1 MLTDCLRLLTD
12 CLRLL
17 TDCLRLLGRGEAV
30 RRESRQPAE
39 VTDGRGR
46 VVLLAVLLPAHELHD
61 VSRIVMRDVLLPA
74 HELHDVTGNCLPHRL
89 VGGGLPGQ
97 TDRDGARVDDLRV
110 CDGVGHAA
118 DGARSRLSQLGL
130 SAQGAAFPTGEDS
143 SPLLFLL
150 LTAGDRFLH
159 PGALL
164 RFLLLIANAVH
175 EDQFLAVS
183 AQGGLIREC
192 FSIISRLPDNMEAI
206 ESFLGQLEFEC
217 AINAD
222 QIFDPGQRN
231 DGLHFPPF
239 PIKEP
244 DAKLMDLLCKLPQR
258 VACHPK
264 DRTMGIEA
272 QDPVDRVILRRGH
285 VTKLLC
291 AIQMGDHAGG
301 LVHLLHTARHL
312 ASLHAWSVVLVV
324 VVLVVLGIIGL
335 FRLVRLLRLGGRPP
349 VVAVVLHLLPVGVVA
364 GQTAV
369 VAAGEG
375 VIGDLADHA
384 AADGRSFAAGACAC
398 LGLHL
403 SVAGDDDVIG
413 IAGRRIRGYLR
424 PRTRAVADA
433 CRAGAGV
440 AAVAAAR
447 GRHLAAGNLDVA
459 ARAVHTAA
467 DTGSTLAA
475 HGFYRAA
482 GDLDV
487 SGTAFVAAADACAVF
502 AAFGGEGAFG
512 VVVVLDGQLAGG
524 LIAILLKTRIAAAAL
539 QLVGAVQLDG
549 GIVVTL
555 HGDGG
560 FARIDWAVTAD
571 VPLGLVADVP
581 LGLAAAIHLGLAAA
595 VPLLL
600 AADVDLQVVEGDV
613 HVALGG
619 VDGDGVLIR
628 LAGDDGLPLIL
639 LEILFTLLD
648 IVIVS
653 AFIARTFDRN
663 VAVGD
668 VPCFRIG
675 RDAGT
680 HHDARDDGGGHAPP
694 ECAFQSHSTSP
705 FVLCIMQCRR
715 CGSGS
720 PLRCL
725 FLWAVPSP
733 PAARALSHPGYPAGH
748 PSRH

>member
-1 MLTDCLRLLTD
+1 M
-12 CLRLL
+12 
-17 TDCLRLLGRGEAV
+17 
-30 RRESRQPAE
+30 
-39 VTDGRGR
+39 
-46 VVLLAVLLPAHELHD
+46 
-61 VSRIVMRDVLLPA
+61 
-74 HELHDVTGNCLPHRL
+74 
-89 VGGGLPGQ
+89 
-97 TDRDGARVDDLRV
+97 
-110 CDGVGHAA
+110 
-118 DGARSRLSQLGL
+118 
-130 SAQGAAFPTGEDS
+130 
-143 SPLLFLL
+143 
-150 LTAGDRFLH
+150 
-159 PGALL
+159 
-164 RFLLLIANAVH
+164 
-175 EDQFLAVS
+175 
-183 AQGGLIREC
+183 
-192 FSIISRLPDNMEAI
+192 
-206 ESFLGQLEFEC
+206 
-217 AINAD
+217 
-222 QIFDPGQRN
+222 
-231 DGLHFPPF
+231 
-239 PIKEP
+239 
-244 DAKLMDLLCKLPQR
+244 
-258 VACHPK
+258 
-264 DRTMGIEA
+264 
-272 QDPVDRVILRRGH
+272 
-285 VTKLLC
+285 
-291 AIQMGDHAGG
+291 
-301 LVHLLHTARHL
+301 
-312 ASLHAWSVVLVV
+312 
-324 VVLVVLGIIGL
+324 
-335 FRLVRLLRLGGRPP
+335 GGRPP

-364 GQTAV
+364 GQTAARHLV
-369 VAAGEG
+369 VVVREG
-375 VIGDLADHA
+375 VIGDLADYA

-403 SVAGDDDVIG
+403 GVAGDIDVIG

-424 PRTRAVADA
+424 PRTRAVANA

-440 AAVAAAR
+440 FFKAAVAAAR

-487 SGTAFVAAADACAVF
+487 SGTAFVAAADACAAAF
-502 AAFGGEGAFG
+502 AALGGEGAFG

-524 LIAILLKTRIAAAAL
+524 LIAVLLKTRIAAAAL

-549 GIVVTL
+549 GIAAAL
-555 HGDGG
+555 DPNSS
-560 FARIDWAVTAD
+560 FARIDWAVIAAI
-571 VPLGLVADVP
+571 PLGLVADVP
-581 LGLAAAIHLGLAAA
+581 LGLAAAIPLGLAA
-595 VPLLL
+595 
-600 AADVDLQVVEGDV
+600 DVNFQVVEGDV

-694 ECAFQSHSTSP
+694 ECALQSHSTSP

-720 PLRCL
+720 PLSIQTHQYQPLSSINGWKFRSGIM
-725 FLWAVPSP
+725 PSL
-733 PAARALSHPGYPAGH
+733 AHIIRYTHGH
-748 PSRH
+748 T

>member
-1 MLTDCLRLLTD
+1 M
-12 CLRLL
+12 
-17 TDCLRLLGRGEAV
+17 
-30 RRESRQPAE
+30 
-39 VTDGRGR
+39 
-46 VVLLAVLLPAHELHD
+46 
-61 VSRIVMRDVLLPA
+61 
-74 HELHDVTGNCLPHRL
+74 
-89 VGGGLPGQ
+89 
-97 TDRDGARVDDLRV
+97 
-110 CDGVGHAA
+110 
-118 DGARSRLSQLGL
+118 
-130 SAQGAAFPTGEDS
+130 
-143 SPLLFLL
+143 
-150 LTAGDRFLH
+150 
-159 PGALL
+159 
-164 RFLLLIANAVH
+164 
-175 EDQFLAVS
+175 
-183 AQGGLIREC
+183 
-192 FSIISRLPDNMEAI
+192 
-206 ESFLGQLEFEC
+206 
-217 AINAD
+217 
-222 QIFDPGQRN
+222 
-231 DGLHFPPF
+231 
-239 PIKEP
+239 
-244 DAKLMDLLCKLPQR
+244 
-258 VACHPK
+258 
-264 DRTMGIEA
+264 
-272 QDPVDRVILRRGH
+272 
-285 VTKLLC
+285 
-291 AIQMGDHAGG
+291 
-301 LVHLLHTARHL
+301 
-312 ASLHAWSVVLVV
+312 VV
-324 VVLVVLGIIGL
+324 V
-335 FRLVRLLRLGGRPP
+335 R
-349 VVAVVLHLLPVGVVA
+349 
-364 GQTAV
+364 
-369 VAAGEG
+369 EG
-375 VIGDLADHA
+375 VIGDLADYA

-413 IAGRRIRGYLR
+413 IAGRRIRVYLR

-467 DTGSTLAA
+467 DTGSTLTA
-475 HGFYRAA
+475 HGFYRAV

-571 VPLGLVADVP
+571 VPL
-581 LGLAAAIHLGLAAA
+581 
-595 VPLLL
+595 LL

-675 RDAGT
+675 RDAGA

-694 ECAFQSHSTSP
+694 ECALQSHRTSP

-725 FLWAVPSP
+725 FLWAAPSP
-733 PAARALSHPGYPAGH
+733 PVSRALSPPGYPAGR

>member
-1 MLTDCLRLLTD
+1 
-12 CLRLL
+12 
-17 TDCLRLLGRGEAV
+17 
-30 RRESRQPAE
+30 
-39 VTDGRGR
+39 
-46 VVLLAVLLPAHELHD
+46 
-61 VSRIVMRDVLLPA
+61 MRDVLLPA
-74 HELHDVTGNCLPHRL
+74 HELHNVTGKCLPPRR

-97 TDRDGARVDDLRV
+97 TNRDGAHVGDLRV

-118 DGARSRLSQLGL
+118 DGVRSRLSQLGQ
-130 SAQGAAFPTGEDS
+130 SAQGAAFPTGEDR

-150 LTAGDRFLH
+150 LAAGDRLLH
-159 PGALL
+159 PGSLL

-175 EDQFLAVS
+175 EDQFPAVS
-183 AQGGLIREC
+183 AQGGPIREC
-192 FSIISRLPDNMEAI
+192 FSIISRLPDNMEPI
-206 ESFLGQLEFEC
+206 KPFLGQLEFERT
-217 AINAD
+217 IHAD
-222 QIFDPGQRN
+222 QIFDPDQRN

-264 DRTMGIEA
+264 DCAVGIEA
-272 QDPVDRVILRRGH
+272 QDFVDRVILRRGH

-291 AIQMGDHAGG
+291 AIQMGDHAHG
-301 LVHLLHTARHL
+301 LVHLLHTVRHL
-312 ASLHAWSVVLVV
+312 AGLRVRSVVLVV
-324 VVLVVLGIIGL
+324 AVLGIIGL
-335 FRLVRLLRLGGRPP
+335 LWLGGRPP
-349 VVAVVLHLLPVGVVA
+349 VVAVVFHLLPGGVVA
-364 GQTAV
+364 GQTAARHLV
-369 VAAGEG
+369 VVVGEG
-375 VIGDLADHA
+375 VIGDLADYA

-413 IAGRRIRGYLR
+413 IAGRRIRVYLR
-424 PRTRAVADA
+424 PRTRAVANA

-502 AAFGGEGAFG
+502 AALGGEGAFG

-524 LIAILLKTRIAAAAL
+524 LMAILFEARIVAAAL

-571 VPLGLVADVP
+571 VPLGL
-581 LGLAAAIHLGLAAA
+581 AAAIHLGLAA
-595 VPLLL
+595 
-600 AADVDLQVVEGDV
+600 DVNFQVVEGDV

-648 IVIVS
+648 IVVVS

-675 RDAGT
+675 RDAGA
-680 HHDARDDGGGHAPP
+680 HHDARDDGGGYAPP
-694 ECAFQSHSTSP
+694 ECALQSHSTSP

-715 CGSGS
+715 CGSE
-720 PLRCL
+720 
-725 FLWAVPSP
+725 
-733 PAARALSHPGYPAGH
+733 ALL
-748 PSRH
+748 

>member
-1 MLTDCLRLLTD
+1 M
-12 CLRLL
+12 
-17 TDCLRLLGRGEAV
+17 
-30 RRESRQPAE
+30 
-39 VTDGRGR
+39 
-46 VVLLAVLLPAHELHD
+46 
-61 VSRIVMRDVLLPA
+61 
-74 HELHDVTGNCLPHRL
+74 
-89 VGGGLPGQ
+89 
-97 TDRDGARVDDLRV
+97 
-110 CDGVGHAA
+110 
-118 DGARSRLSQLGL
+118 
-130 SAQGAAFPTGEDS
+130 
-143 SPLLFLL
+143 LFLL
-150 LTAGDRFLH
+150 LAAGDRLLH
-159 PGALL
+159 PGSLL
-164 RFLLLIANAVH
+164 RFLLLVANAVH
-175 EDQFLAVS
+175 EDQFLAAF
-183 AQGGLIREC
+183 AQDGLIREC
-192 FSIISRLPDNMEAI
+192 FSIISRLPDNMELI
-206 ESFLGQLEFEC
+206 TPLMGQLEFEC
-217 AINAD
+217 TIHAD

-231 DGLHFPPF
+231 DGLHLPPF

-244 DAKLMDLLCKLPQR
+244 DAKLMDFLCKLPQR

-264 DRTMGIEA
+264 ECAVGIEA
-272 QDPVDRVILRRGH
+272 QDLVDRVILRRGH
-285 VTKLLC
+285 IPKLLC
-291 AIQMGDHAGG
+291 AIQMGDHADG
-301 LVHLLHTARHL
+301 LVHLLHTVRHL
-312 ASLHAWSVVLVV
+312 AGLHAWGVVLV

-335 FRLVRLLRLGGRPP
+335 FRLVRLFRFVRLLRLGGRPP

-364 GQTAV
+364 GQTTARHLV
-369 VAAGEG
+369 VVVGEG
-375 VIGDLADHA
+375 VIGDLADYA

-403 SVAGDDDVIG
+403 GVAGDDDVIG
-413 IAGRRIRGYLR
+413 IAGRRIRVYLR

-440 AAVAAAR
+440 FFRAAVAAAC

-524 LIAILLKTRIAAAAL
+524 LMAILLEARIVAAAL

-560 FARIDWAVTAD
+560 FARIDWAV
-571 VPLGLVADVP
+571 
-581 LGLAAAIHLGLAAA
+581 IAA

-600 AADVDLQVVEGDV
+600 AADVNFQVVEGDV
-613 HVALGG
+613 HIALGG

-639 LEILFTLLD
+639 LELVVALLD
-648 IVIVS
+648 LVIVS
-653 AFIARTFDRN
+653 ASIARTFDRN
-663 VAVGD
+663 VALGD
-668 VPCFRIG
+668 VPPVRVG
-675 RDAGT
+675 RDAGA

-694 ECAFQSHSTSP
+694 ECALQSHSTSP

-715 CGSGS
+715 CGSE
-720 PLRCL
+720 
-725 FLWAVPSP
+725 
-733 PAARALSHPGYPAGH
+733 ALL
-748 PSRH
+748 

>member
-1 MLTDCLRLLTD
+1 M
-12 CLRLL
+12 
-17 TDCLRLLGRGEAV
+17 
-30 RRESRQPAE
+30 
-39 VTDGRGR
+39 
-46 VVLLAVLLPAHELHD
+46 
-61 VSRIVMRDVLLPA
+61 
-74 HELHDVTGNCLPHRL
+74 
-89 VGGGLPGQ
+89 
-97 TDRDGARVDDLRV
+97 
-110 CDGVGHAA
+110 
-118 DGARSRLSQLGL
+118 
-130 SAQGAAFPTGEDS
+130 
-143 SPLLFLL
+143 LFLL
-150 LTAGDRFLH
+150 LAAGDRLFH
-159 PGALL
+159 PGSLL

-192 FSIISRLPDNMEAI
+192 FSIISRLPDNIEAI
-206 ESFLGQLEFEC
+206 ESFLGQLEFER
-217 AINAD
+217 AIHAD
-222 QIFDPGQRN
+222 QIFDPDQRN

-272 QDPVDRVILRRGH
+272 QDPVDRVILCRGH
-285 VTKLLC
+285 ICKLLC
-291 AIQMGDHAGG
+291 AIRMGDHADG
-301 LVHLLHTARHL
+301 LVHLLHTVRHL
-312 ASLHAWSVVLVV
+312 AGLRVRSVVLVV
-324 VVLVVLGIIGL
+324 AVLGIIG
-335 FRLVRLLRLGGRPP
+335 LLRLGGRPP

-364 GQTAV
+364 GQTTARHLV
-369 VAAGEG
+369 VVVGEG
-375 VIGDLADHA
+375 VIGDLADYA

-403 SVAGDDDVIG
+403 GVAGDDDVIG
-413 IAGRRIRGYLR
+413 IAGRRIRVYLR
-424 PRTRAVADA
+424 PRARAVADA
-433 CRAGAGV
+433 CRAGAGIV
-440 AAVAAAR
+440 FRAAVAAAR

-475 HGFYRAA
+475 RGLYRAA

-524 LIAILLKTRIAAAAL
+524 LMAILLEARIVAAAL

-560 FARIDWAVTAD
+560 FARIDWAVTA
-571 VPLGLVADVP
+571 
-581 LGLAAAIHLGLAAA
+581 AIHLGLAA
-595 VPLLL
+595 
-600 AADVDLQVVEGDV
+600 DVNFQVVEGDV

-680 HHDARDDGGGHAPP
+680 HHDARDDGGGYAPP

-720 PLRCL
+720 PLRGL
-725 FLWAVPSP
+725 
-733 PAARALSHPGYPAGH
+733 
-748 PSRH
+748 

>member
-1 MLTDCLRLLTD
+1 M
-12 CLRLL
+12 
-17 TDCLRLLGRGEAV
+17 
-30 RRESRQPAE
+30 
-39 VTDGRGR
+39 
-46 VVLLAVLLPAHELHD
+46 
-61 VSRIVMRDVLLPA
+61 
-74 HELHDVTGNCLPHRL
+74 
-89 VGGGLPGQ
+89 
-97 TDRDGARVDDLRV
+97 
-110 CDGVGHAA
+110 
-118 DGARSRLSQLGL
+118 
-130 SAQGAAFPTGEDS
+130 
-143 SPLLFLL
+143 LFLL
-150 LTAGDRFLH
+150 LAAGDCLLH
-159 PGALL
+159 PGSLL

-175 EDQFLAVS
+175 EDQFLAAL
-183 AQGGLIREC
+183 AQDGLIREC
-192 FSIISRLPDNMEAI
+192 FSIISRLPDNME
-206 ESFLGQLEFEC
+206 SRKPFMGQLEFEC
-217 AINAD
+217 AIHAD
-222 QIFDPGQRN
+222 QVFYPGQRN
-231 DGLHFPPF
+231 DRLHLPPF

-264 DRTMGIEA
+264 ECAVGIEA
-272 QDPVDRVILRRGH
+272 QDLVDRVILRRGH
-285 VTKLLC
+285 ITKLLC
-291 AIQMGDHAGG
+291 AIQMGDHADG
-301 LVHLLHTARHL
+301 LVHLLHTVRHL
-312 ASLHAWSVVLVV
+312 AGLHAWSVVLV

-364 GQTAV
+364 GQTTARHLV
-369 VAAGEG
+369 VVVGEG
-375 VIGDLADHA
+375 VIGDLADYA

-403 SVAGDDDVIG
+403 GVAGDIDVIG
-413 IAGRRIRGYLR
+413 IAGRRIRVYLR

-447 GRHLAAGNLDVA
+447 GRHLAAGDFDVA

-487 SGTAFVAAADACAVF
+487 SGTAFVAAADACAAAF
-502 AAFGGEGAFG
+502 AALGGEGAFG

-524 LIAILLKTRIAAAAL
+524 LIAVLLKTRIVAAAL
-539 QLVGAVQLDG
+539 QLVVAVQLDG

-560 FARIDWAVTAD
+560 FARIDWAVTA
-571 VPLGLVADVP
+571 AIH
-581 LGLAAAIHLGLAAA
+581 LGLAAAIHLGLAA
-595 VPLLL
+595 
-600 AADVDLQVVEGDV
+600 DVDFQVVEGDV

-619 VDGDGVLIR
+619 VDGDGMLLR

-675 RDAGT
+675 RDAGA

-694 ECAFQSHSTSP
+694 ECALQSHSTSP

-715 CGSGS
+715 YGSGS

-725 FLWAVPSP
+725 FLWAAPSP
-733 PAARALSHPGYPAGH
+733 PVSRSLSPPGYPAGR

>member
-1 MLTDCLRLLTD
+1 M
-12 CLRLL
+12 
-17 TDCLRLLGRGEAV
+17 
-30 RRESRQPAE
+30 
-39 VTDGRGR
+39 
-46 VVLLAVLLPAHELHD
+46 
-61 VSRIVMRDVLLPA
+61 
-74 HELHDVTGNCLPHRL
+74 
-89 VGGGLPGQ
+89 
-97 TDRDGARVDDLRV
+97 
-110 CDGVGHAA
+110 
-118 DGARSRLSQLGL
+118 
-130 SAQGAAFPTGEDS
+130 
-143 SPLLFLL
+143 
-150 LTAGDRFLH
+150 
-159 PGALL
+159 
-164 RFLLLIANAVH
+164 
-175 EDQFLAVS
+175 
-183 AQGGLIREC
+183 
-192 FSIISRLPDNMEAI
+192 
-206 ESFLGQLEFEC
+206 
-217 AINAD
+217 
-222 QIFDPGQRN
+222 
-231 DGLHFPPF
+231 
-239 PIKEP
+239 
-244 DAKLMDLLCKLPQR
+244 
-258 VACHPK
+258 
-264 DRTMGIEA
+264 
-272 QDPVDRVILRRGH
+272 
-285 VTKLLC
+285 
-291 AIQMGDHAGG
+291 
-301 LVHLLHTARHL
+301 
-312 ASLHAWSVVLVV
+312 VV
-324 VVLVVLGIIGL
+324 V
-335 FRLVRLLRLGGRPP
+335 R
-349 VVAVVLHLLPVGVVA
+349 
-364 GQTAV
+364 
-369 VAAGEG
+369 EG
-375 VIGDLADHA
+375 VIGDLADYA

-403 SVAGDDDVIG
+403 GVAGDDDVIG
-413 IAGRRIRGYLR
+413 IAGRRIRVYLR

-467 DTGSTLAA
+467 DTGSTLTA

-560 FARIDWAVTAD
+560 FALIAD
-571 VPLGLVADVP
+571 VNF
-581 LGLAAAIHLGLAAA
+581 
-595 VPLLL
+595 
-600 AADVDLQVVEGDV
+600 QVVEGDV

-675 RDAGT
+675 RDAGA
-680 HHDARDDGGGHAPP
+680 HHDARDDGGGYAPP
-694 ECAFQSHSTSP
+694 ECALQSHSTSP
-705 FVLCIMQCRR
+705 FVLCIIQCRR
-715 CGSGS
+715 CGSE
-720 PLRCL
+720 
-725 FLWAVPSP
+725 
-733 PAARALSHPGYPAGH
+733 ALL
-748 PSRH
+748 

>member
-1 MLTDCLRLLTD
+1 M
-12 CLRLL
+12 
-17 TDCLRLLGRGEAV
+17 
-30 RRESRQPAE
+30 
-39 VTDGRGR
+39 
-46 VVLLAVLLPAHELHD
+46 
-61 VSRIVMRDVLLPA
+61 
-74 HELHDVTGNCLPHRL
+74 
-89 VGGGLPGQ
+89 
-97 TDRDGARVDDLRV
+97 
-110 CDGVGHAA
+110 
-118 DGARSRLSQLGL
+118 
-130 SAQGAAFPTGEDS
+130 
-143 SPLLFLL
+143 
-150 LTAGDRFLH
+150 
-159 PGALL
+159 
-164 RFLLLIANAVH
+164 
-175 EDQFLAVS
+175 
-183 AQGGLIREC
+183 
-192 FSIISRLPDNMEAI
+192 
-206 ESFLGQLEFEC
+206 
-217 AINAD
+217 
-222 QIFDPGQRN
+222 
-231 DGLHFPPF
+231 
-239 PIKEP
+239 
-244 DAKLMDLLCKLPQR
+244 
-258 VACHPK
+258 
-264 DRTMGIEA
+264 
-272 QDPVDRVILRRGH
+272 
-285 VTKLLC
+285 
-291 AIQMGDHAGG
+291 
-301 LVHLLHTARHL
+301 
-312 ASLHAWSVVLVV
+312 VV
-324 VVLVVLGIIGL
+324 V
-335 FRLVRLLRLGGRPP
+335 R
-349 VVAVVLHLLPVGVVA
+349 
-364 GQTAV
+364 
-369 VAAGEG
+369 EG
-375 VIGDLADHA
+375 VIGDLADYA

-403 SVAGDDDVIG
+403 GVAGDIDVIG

-424 PRTRAVADA
+424 PRTRAVANA

-447 GRHLAAGNLDVA
+447 GRHLAAGNFDVV

-475 HGFYRAA
+475 HGLYRAA

-487 SGTAFVAAADACAVF
+487 SGTAFVAAADACAAAF
-502 AAFGGEGAFG
+502 AALGGEGAFG
-512 VVVVLDGQLAGG
+512 VVVVLDGQLAGDG
-524 LIAILLKTRIAAAAL
+524 FAIFRPFIVLLKARIVAAAL

-571 VPLGLVADVP
+571 VLLGLVADVP

-675 RDAGT
+675 RDAGA

-694 ECAFQSHSTSP
+694 ECALQSHSTSP

-715 CGSGS
+715 CGSE
-720 PLRCL
+720 
-725 FLWAVPSP
+725 
-733 PAARALSHPGYPAGH
+733 ALL
-748 PSRH
+748 

>member
-1 MLTDCLRLLTD
+1 M
-12 CLRLL
+12 
-17 TDCLRLLGRGEAV
+17 
-30 RRESRQPAE
+30 
-39 VTDGRGR
+39 
-46 VVLLAVLLPAHELHD
+46 
-61 VSRIVMRDVLLPA
+61 
-74 HELHDVTGNCLPHRL
+74 
-89 VGGGLPGQ
+89 
-97 TDRDGARVDDLRV
+97 
-110 CDGVGHAA
+110 
-118 DGARSRLSQLGL
+118 
-130 SAQGAAFPTGEDS
+130 
-143 SPLLFLL
+143 LFLL
-150 LTAGDRFLH
+150 LAAGDRLLH
-159 PGALL
+159 PGSLL

-175 EDQFLAVS
+175 EDQFLAAL
-183 AQGGLIREC
+183 AQDGLIREC
-192 FSIISRLPDNMEAI
+192 FSIISRLPDNIEAI
-206 ESFLGQLEFEC
+206 EPFLGQLEFERT
-217 AINAD
+217 IHAD

-231 DGLHFPPF
+231 DRLHLPPF

-264 DRTMGIEA
+264 ECAVGIEA
-272 QDPVDRVILRRGH
+272 QDLVDRVILRRGH
-285 VTKLLC
+285 ITKLLC
-291 AIQMGDHAGG
+291 AIQMGDHADG

-312 ASLHAWSVVLVV
+312 AGLHAWSVVLV

-335 FRLVRLLRLGGRPP
+335 FRLVWLFRLVRLVRLLRLGGRPP
-349 VVAVVLHLLPVGVVA
+349 VVAVVLHLLPVGVIA
-364 GQTAV
+364 GQTTARHLV
-369 VAAGEG
+369 VVVGEG
-375 VIGDLADHA
+375 VIGDLADYA

-413 IAGRRIRGYLR
+413 IAGRRIRVYLAAFR
-424 PRTRAVADA
+424 ACAVADA
-433 CRAGAGV
+433 CRAGAGGIQIFIRI
-440 AAVAAAR
+440 AAR

-467 DTGSTLAA
+467 DTGSTLTA

-487 SGTAFVAAADACAVF
+487 SGTAFVAAADACAAV
-502 AAFGGEGAFG
+502 AAALGGEGAFG
-512 VVVVLDGQLAGG
+512 VVVVLDGQSAFRLM
-524 LIAILLKTRIAAAAL
+524 AILLEARIVAAAL

-560 FARIDWAVTAD
+560 FARIDWAVTA
-571 VPLGLVADVP
+571 AIH
-581 LGLAAAIHLGLAAA
+581 LGLAAAIHLGLAA
-595 VPLLL
+595 
-600 AADVDLQVVEGDV
+600 DVDFQVVEGDV

-675 RDAGT
+675 RDAGA

-694 ECAFQSHSTSP
+694 ECAFQSHRTSP

-715 CGSGS
+715 CCSGS

-725 FLWAVPSP
+725 FL
-733 PAARALSHPGYPAGH
+733 
-748 PSRH
+748 